1 MSPDEYI
8 RNRLDEQQK
17 WFSCKSTEN
26 QREYKRLRRLETACV
41 LLLPVLGMLPIADP
55 WRDIILVLLSVIAS
69 YLRFFAG
76 LDSCHDLWL
85 QYRAASEALKREKLL
100 YETRTGVYRGDD
112 SGTVLV
118 MRVESIIASVNGDW
132 LQIKQDEPPTPHS
145 STGS

>member
-26 QREYKRLRRLETACV
+26 QREYKLLRRLETVCV

-55 WRDIILVLLSVIAS
+55 WHDIILVLLSAIAS

-85 QYRAASEALKREKLL
+85 QYRAASEALKREK
-100 YETRTGVYRGDD
+100 TPVRNAHR
-112 SGTVLV
+112 S
-118 MRVESIIASVNGDW
+118 
-132 LQIKQDEPPTPHS
+132 LQRR
-145 STGS
+145 